1 MADRGNVTHAGQL
14 GRAETLKVSSWDM
27 GRIAYPEDEFVRYYT
42 TEKGCT
48 DYQARRYWRDAIL
61 VSGTFGEHPISVYL
75 QFGDVDDC
83 NCVGGWCS
91 VSRLREESKVLYAY
105 YEDFHEDFFAEGKFV
120 LDISVFCP
128 GLVNDYRES
137 IIRYLCGFKFPE
149 LQSNAET
156 YDFLG
161 VLDLFGCE
169 RAMKLHFGSTHLNR
183 FQASKSLVS
192 RELPIEDANRTD

>member
-1 MADRGNVTHAGQL
+1 M
-14 GRAETLKVSSWDM
+14 KVSSWDM
-27 GRIAYPEDEFVRYYT
+27 SRIAYPEDEFVRYYT

-61 VSGTFGEHPISVYL
+61 VYSTFVEHPISVYL

-83 NCVGGWCS
+83 TCVGGWCS
-91 VSRLREESKVLYAY
+91 VSRLREESKMLYAY

-128 GLVNDYRES
+128 GLVYDYREW

-149 LQSNAET
+149 LKNHEQT
-156 YDFLG
+156 HDFLG
-161 VLDLFGCE
+161 VLDFFGCE
-169 RAMKLHFGSTHLNR
+169 RAMKCYFTSTCLDR
-183 FQASKSLVS
+183 FQASRGLVS
-192 RELPIEDANRTD
+192 RELPIEDASRTLEILLADEMNLLLA